1 MKKVFAL
8 FAAVFILALAGTGSA
23 SDVQASGLQAALGI
37 GGALEYY
44 TFFETVAEMDE
55 AKEVKGFRIPGTTR
69 RLAVI
74 VSGVVVCRFDSVN
87 VEFIYDD
94 EARVLMVRLPHAKL
108 YKVVPDLDSARVY
121 DQKKGLFAQALTLK
135 DQNRLL
141 ANTKDI
147 ITERAVSEWK
157 LPEKAEDNARNVI
170 LALAKGM
177 GYKATVE
184 FIGEAK

>member
-8 FAAVFILALAGTGSA
+8 LVAVFVLTLAGTGSA
-23 SDVQASGLQAALGI
+23 SEVQASGLQAALGI
-37 GGALEYY
+37 GSALEYY
-44 TFFETVAEMDE
+44 TFFETVAKMDE

-74 VSGVVVCRFDSVN
+74 VSGVAVCRFDSAN

-94 EARVLMVRLPHAKL
+94 EARVLRVRLPHAEL
-108 YKVVPDLDSARVY
+108 FRVIPDLDSARVY

-135 DQNRLL
+135 DQNRLV
-141 ANTKDI
+141 AETKDI
-147 ITERAVSEWK
+147 ITERAVNEWK
-157 LPEKAEDNARNVI
+157 VLEKAEDNARNVI

-177 GYKATVE
+177 GYKAVVE
-184 FIGEAK
+184 FAGEAE